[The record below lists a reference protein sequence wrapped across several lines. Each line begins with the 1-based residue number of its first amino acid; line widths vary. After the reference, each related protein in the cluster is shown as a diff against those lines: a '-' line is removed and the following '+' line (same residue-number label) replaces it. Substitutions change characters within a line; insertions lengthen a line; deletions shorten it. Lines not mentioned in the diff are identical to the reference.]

1 MSVSVFI
8 DYMRIIGFQF
18 PIILTFRQLLL
29 FFMLKY
35 SDINFY
41 LASQHV
47 KSKIIKYFCFLSTG
61 LSLFDTLYLVVG
73 IGIFGLPEIFSEW
86 YMNQVNVYIM
96 PIGYGLAHI
105 GRVGSVFITV
115 SVTIERYLAI
125 VHPLQHFRGK
135 KYLLYIPTIMTVIYN
150 IPKFFEFETKVCLE
164 LQSVFLCEILNYDL

>member
-1 MSVSVFI
+1 M
-8 DYMRIIGFQF
+8 
-18 PIILTFRQLLL
+18 
-29 FFMLKY
+29 
-35 SDINFY
+35 
-41 LASQHV
+41 
-47 KSKIIKYFCFLSTG
+47 
-61 LSLFDTLYLVVG
+61 VVG

-164 LQSVFLCEILNYDL
+164 LKSVFLYVKF